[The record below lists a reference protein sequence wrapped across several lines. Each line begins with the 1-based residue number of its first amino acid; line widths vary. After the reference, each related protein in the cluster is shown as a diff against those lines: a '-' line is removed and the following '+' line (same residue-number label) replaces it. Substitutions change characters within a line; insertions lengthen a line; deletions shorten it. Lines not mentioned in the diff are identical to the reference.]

1 MSETIKYQFSL
12 FAYTGQPVAWCISD
26 QESTE
31 VVEAFL
37 KSIQQRSS
45 DVLVSVVMTD
55 DGTYTITLSIL
66 HTCNSIHN
74 YYN

>member
-31 VVEAFL
+31 VVEAFV
-37 KSIQQRSS
+37 KA
-45 DVLVSVVMTD
+45 
-55 DGTYTITLSIL
+55 
-66 HTCNSIHN
+66 CNRDLQM
-74 YYN
+74 YWFLWL